1 MHYLRLVGAL
11 GFLVIGLASL
21 SESGCSTS
29 GDIKAPP
36 NTTSVKT
43 STGGVMFAV
52 GGTTSQDTAAGGT
65 MTGTGGVM
73 DATGGVVSC
82 SDPEV
87 VCNNACFDTAIAHD
101 HCGDCAT
108 KCGATEICLEGLCG
122 CPLSNPDG
130 DAGPITN
137 YELCGV
143 TCADL
148 LSDKTNCGQCNKV
161 CPFQRCID
169 GKCGCAAT
177 DIVCGTNKECFDPS
191 SDPNNCGACG
201 NKCGTYEDCEQGA
214 CVQHCENH
222 GATDCSGT
230 CFDLTNNSA
239 GGVIANCGECG
250 HACPTDKF
258 ECKAGQCVCRAAA
271 TLATAMHCVDN
282 SVSPAADLCVDTA
295 KDARFC
301 GNCQT
306 ACEAGKSC
314 IDSKCACSSTSLQC
328 ADGCHDGTS
337 DSKNCGAC
345 GNACDLGYRCVSST
359 CVCNPGL
366 DLCSG
371 RCANYQAEPA
381 NCGACGQKCGTGQ
394 ACTAGKCQCDAGTD
408 LCGGNCY
415 DLQTDQAHCG
425 ACETACSSSQTCVAG
440 ACTCGDGL
448 LACDQECLDGQND
461 VKNCGACKKTCTPTQ
476 MCQGGTCKTS
486 VIEIRTKSATD
497 NKTQLAL
504 YINVCNSSS
513 ASLSLTGYSVKYWF
527 TSDGTQGAQ
536 TCEIDSNPFSS
547 KPTLTVTSLAL
558 ADFRVKADTV
568 LEAKFSAGSLAAGA
582 CTGDIQLRIH
592 PVDYSGPTAYGA
604 QTGDYSY
611 LASPSTSAANQ
622 NVTAYNDKGLLIWG
636 LEPALA
642 PQ

>member
-11 GFLVIGLASL
+11 GILVIGLASL
-21 SESGCSTS
+21 SEFGCSTS

-36 NTTSVKT
+36 GTTSTKS
-43 STGGVMFAV
+43 STGGVMFGV

-65 MTGTGGVM
+65 MPGTGGVM
-73 DATGGVVSC
+73 AATGGVVSC
-82 SDPEV
+82 SDPEI
-87 VCNNACFDTAIAHD
+87 VCNNACFDPATAHD
-101 HCGDCAT
+101 HCGDCKTA
-108 KCGATEICLEGLCG
+108 CDATEICLEGICG

-130 DAGPITN
+130 DAGAITD
-137 YELCGV
+137 YEYCGV

-148 LSDKTNCGQCNKV
+148 LSDKTNCGSCNKV
-161 CPFQRCID
+161 CAFQRCIG

-177 DIVCGTNKECFDPS
+177 DIICGTNKECFDPLT
-191 SDPNNCGACG
+191 DRNNCGTCG
-201 NKCGTYEDCEQGA
+201 TKCGTYEDCEQGQ
-214 CVQHCENH
+214 CVQSCESH
-222 GATDCSGT
+222 GATDCGGT
-230 CFDLTNNSA
+230 CFDLMNNSA

-250 HACPTDKF
+250 HACPGDKF

-282 SVSPAADLCVDTA
+282 SVSPPADLCVDTA
-295 KDARFC
+295 KDTRFC

-314 IDSKCACSSTSLQC
+314 IDSQCTCSSTSLQC
-328 ADGCHDGTS
+328 SDGCHDGTS
-337 DSKNCGAC
+337 DSKNCGGCGQAC
-345 GNACDLGYRCVSST
+345 GAGFHCASST
-359 CVCNPGL
+359 CVCNTGL

-371 RCANYQAEPA
+371 SCANYQTDSA
-381 NCGACGQKCGTGQ
+381 NCGGCGNNCGAGQ
-394 ACTAGKCQCDAGTD
+394 NCTAGKCQCDAGQD

-415 DLQTDQAHCG
+415 DLLTEKTHCG
-425 ACETACSSSQTCVAG
+425 TCETACSSSQTCVAG
-440 ACTCGDGL
+440 ACACGDGL
-448 LACDQECLDGQND
+448 LACGQECLDGQND
-461 VKNCGACKKTCTPTQ
+461 AKNCGACGKTCTPTQ

-486 VIEIRTKSATD
+486 VVEIRTKSATD

-504 YINVCNSSS
+504 YINVCNASS
-513 ASLSLTGYSVKYWF
+513 AALSLTGYSVKYWF

-536 TCEIDSNPFSS
+536 TCEIDSDPFSV
-547 KPTLTVTSLAL
+547 KPTLTVTSLDL

-568 LEAKFSAGSLAAGA
+568 LVAKFGGGSLAAGA

-611 LASPSTSAANQ
+611 LASPTTSAANQ
-622 NVTAYNDKGLLIWG
+622 NATAYNDKGLLIWG

-642 PQ
+642 P